1 MLEIAWLTSDR
12 LASQNIGSVF
22 FTFTGMHVFKLLSQ
36 LASNQTKEHVFMQME
51 FKCIIYIYNVIKM
64 LKYVR
69 RRGPVVWER
78 HEALDTTTAAV
89 TNDYNILHLI

>member
-1 MLEIAWLTSDR
+1 MYFGTKSYLKSNRYYTMKHTL
-12 LASQNIGSVF
+12 N
-22 FTFTGMHVFKLLSQ
+22 Q
-36 LASNQTKEHVFMQME
+36 LVSNQTKEHVLMQME